1 MLNHVTKP
9 RSLGSPKW
17 FKNPSLVHAQGRGCP
32 RGLMT
37 SIAETE
43 TQQWQGGVGR
53 TWRLRAEHG
62 NCECRPTTVRRTYHV
77 EDKEKIKTKLGLRTS
92 SLLRGSRS
100 LGFKLDGKMISM
112 KRGQTPF
119 QTRVSSGL
127 KVTPIYIQL
136 GVRRSEVENRTEGST
151 NLSY

>member
-1 MLNHVTKP
+1 MTKP
-9 RSLGSPKW
+9 RSLGSPKC
-17 FKNPSLVHAQGRGCP
+17 FMNPSLVHAQGRGCP

-37 SIAETE
+37 LGDEHCRNRAPTMA
-43 TQQWQGGVGR
+43 GR
-53 TWRLRAEHG
+53 
-62 NCECRPTTVRRTYHV
+62 CRQDVAPPCGAWKLLVEAYHV

-100 LGFKLDGKMISM
+100 FGFNLDGKLISM

-119 QTRVSSGL
+119 QTLVSRGL

-136 GVRRSEVENRTEGST
+136 GGRRSEVKNRTEESS